1 MSFQNFITTIF
12 NSFNA
17 FFTHIVSYIN
27 LIIDNNFIKLII
39 YLVLFKLI
47 IDFLFEVI
55 KILLKIINNGHNKEL
70 KNKKEKENKVE

>member
-39 YLVLFKLI
+39 YLVLFKII

>member
-27 LIIDNNFIKLII
+27 LVIDNNFIKLII